1 MSRRHWVSDEAVFK
15 AIFGAGKDFDI
26 YNDQS
31 TKEVIALLNQ
41 ARREIIDTLTNTQSD
56 YTRYVNLNLKK
67 ELERSITKL
76 SEALKR
82 KQAGFLDQSW
92 ELGIEQVDT
101 PFRVL
106 GVAGSFDSFK
116 LDETML
122 LKLKDFS
129 GTLITNLSAETLPKI
144 DSTIKVGLLKGDSV
158 INIARQIGTNLKDP
172 SIFKSISERAIVIAQ
187 TEMNRVYNTATD
199 NRFDMV
205 VNYVPT
211 LEKMWSTAG
220 DGNVRPSHQR
230 LNGQVVA
237 VGKKFYDS
245 LTGVSILHPGDP
257 EAPASFTVRCRCRE
271 IPFKQ
276 SWDINWGKHGYEPYA
291 QSKGK
296 EKIFIFGK

>member
-1 MSRRHWVSDEAVFK
+1 MSDEAIFK
-15 AIFGAGKDFDI
+15 AIVSAGKDFDK
-26 YNDQS
+26 YNEQA

-41 ARREIIDTLTNTQSD
+41 ARREVIDVLTNTHSD
-56 YTRYVNLNLKK
+56 YTRYVNSNLKV
-67 ELERSITKL
+67 ELERSIAKL

-82 KQAGFLDQSW
+82 RQAGFLDTAW

-144 DSTIKVGLLKGDSV
+144 DSAIKVGLLKGDSV

-187 TEMNRVYNTATD
+187 TEMNRIYNTASD
-199 NRFDMV
+199 KRYEMV
-205 VNYVPT
+205 QNYVPG
-211 LEKMWSTAG
+211 LETMWSTAG

-230 LNGQVVA
+230 LNGQVVG

-245 LTGVSILHPGDP
+245 ITGVSIAYPGDP
-257 EAPASFTVRCRCRE
+257 AAPASFTVRCRCRK

-276 SWDINWGKHGYEPYA
+276 NWEIDWSKHGYNPY
-291 QSKGK
+291 QQPKGK
-296 EKIFIFGK
+296 DKIFIFGK